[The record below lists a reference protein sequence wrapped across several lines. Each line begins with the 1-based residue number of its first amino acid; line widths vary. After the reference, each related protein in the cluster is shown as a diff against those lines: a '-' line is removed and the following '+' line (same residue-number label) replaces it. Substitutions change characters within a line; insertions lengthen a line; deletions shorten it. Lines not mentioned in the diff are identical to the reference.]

1 MWTDARRK
9 QSGFGKIKMMLQRD
23 LLVLPREP
31 ELLKQLRALEF
42 EQMPGGSVKIAVPER
57 AGHDDLAMALMQAVS
72 CVRPAPRGPD
82 EIWPPARARP
92 HGHRVRHPG
101 PDVAPPGRGQG
112 VPMSPRPV
120 EWHAASY
127 CVPSGRQP
135 DSAAW

>member
-82 EIWPPARARP
+82 EIWPRP
-92 HGHRVRHPG
+92 ELAHTVTASGIRV
-101 PDVAPPGRGQG
+101 PDVAPAGGVACRVVLRPLRAAARLGRLVRQAA
-112 VPMSPRPV
+112 RP
-120 EWHAASY
+120 
-127 CVPSGRQP
+127 
-135 DSAAW
+135 